1 MPFGRR
7 RATSSQARIPWQEDA
22 VDARLANA
30 PRDQLAVLAPE
41 IEHDD
46 GVEVAVGACARPS
59 VGSIVGSSATFIH
72 APEIAW
78 RTRQRDSQSAQT
90 AGAC

>member
-7 RATSSQARIPWQEDA
+7 RATSSQARIPRQEDA

-41 IEHDD
+41 IEHND
-46 GVEVAVGACARPS
+46 GVEVAVGACAS
-59 VGSIVGSSATFIH
+59 VGWIDRGKFCDLHPCS
-72 APEIAW
+72 
-78 RTRQRDSQSAQT
+78 
-90 AGAC
+90 

>member
-1 MPFGRR
+1 MRVLPSG
-7 RATSSQARIPWQEDA
+7 IPWQEDA

-41 IEHDD
+41 IEHND
-46 GVEVAVGACARPS
+46 GVEVAVGACAF
-59 VGSIVGSSATFIH
+59 VGWIDQGSSAVFIH
-72 APEIAW
+72 APRLAW
-78 RTRQRDSQSAQT
+78 RIGNGLQSTQT